1 MAGTTRLELATSCVT
16 GMRSNQTEL
25 RSQKFGT
32 KLLYLLKNKM
42 QDIFLSTKNLFKILH
57 HQVIE
62 MHHFNCT
69 LVLALLDK
77 SALHLRKEDYEN
89 K

>member
-1 MAGTTRLELATSCVT
+1 
-16 GMRSNQTEL
+16 
-25 RSQKFGT
+25 
-32 KLLYLLKNKM
+32 LLKNKM